1 MKRRLA
7 AVRRE
12 EEEEFECSETFSV
25 LFQPEE
31 TQCARSFRRKKP
43 KNSPG
48 REGRAN
54 DFPKCWEGQG
64 MAALDQQQQRFLVA

>member
-25 LFQPEE
+25 LFQLEE
-31 TQCARSFRRKKP
+31 TRSARSFRRKKP

-48 REGRAN
+48 REGRSN